1 MDIPSG
7 EILVVDDE
15 LPIREMLEM
24 VLDQFGYSVET
35 AENGQKAME
44 KIDQSTY
51 DLIITDMKMP
61 VKSGQELLEFV
72 KAEKNL
78 SVPVVGMSGTPW
90 LLEHIG
96 FDAVLVKPFLML
108 ELKNLVEQVLRK

>member
-1 MDIPSG
+1 MDILSNG
-7 EILVVDDE
+7 ILVVDDE

-24 VLDQFGYSVET
+24 VLHQFGYSVDT

-44 KIDQSTY
+44 KIDHTAY
-51 DLIITDMKMP
+51 DLIITDLKMP
-61 VKSGQELLEFV
+61 IKSGKELLEYV

-78 SVPVVGMSGTPW
+78 SVPVIGMSGTPW

-108 ELKNLVEQVLRK
+108 ELRNLVKQVIRK